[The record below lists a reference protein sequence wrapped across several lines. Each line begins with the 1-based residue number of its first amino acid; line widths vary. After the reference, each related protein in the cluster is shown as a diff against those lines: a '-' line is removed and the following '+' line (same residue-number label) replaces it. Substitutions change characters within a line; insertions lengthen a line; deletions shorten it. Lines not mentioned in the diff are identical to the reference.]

1 VSSLEGII
9 KIKGLNMMIDDFKAK
24 FPMIPAAT
32 VDVYFP
38 MFENNYKCYYGAE
51 YGNNICDDEAILYL
65 IAHLITTTQQSV
77 LIGSTPNFAVA
88 SESVDGV
95 STSYFMGNSTV
106 SLNESF
112 FLSTIFGQMY
122 LQLISKNVG
131 ACFV

>member
-1 VSSLEGII
+1 
-9 KIKGLNMMIDDFKAK
+9 MAMIDDFKTK
-24 FPMIPAAT
+24 FPMIPDAT
-32 VDVYFP
+32 VDTYFP
-38 MFENNYKCYYGAE
+38 MFKTNYKCYYGAE

-88 SESVDGV
+88 NESVDGV
-95 STSYFMGNSTV
+95 STSYFMGNATV